1 MNTSL
6 MIMVASLLLGSF
18 AQATSSVQCRG
29 VDGHNEQ
36 VAVQARDLVSEN
48 GAIKSGSLRVVTLKL
63 FGRRELCKDAVTYGD
78 KNSQF
83 YVACHDGDSVYT
95 LALKLKETNK
105 YIGTFCGNGPQTEVA
120 GLRFTDEECIAL
132 SCSTTGL

>member
-1 MNTSL
+1 MNVSR
-6 MIMVASLLLGSF
+6 MIVTASLLLSSAAF
-18 AQATSSVQCRG
+18 AAPSVQCRG
-29 VDGHNEQ
+29 VDGNNEQ

-48 GAIKSGSLRVVTLKL
+48 GAIKAGSLRVVTLKL
-63 FGRRELCKDAVTYGD
+63 FGKRELCKNAVTFGD

-83 YVACHDGDSVYT
+83 YVACHEPDGIYT
-95 LALKLKETNK
+95 LALKIKETNK